1 MYDIKSKI
9 LVKWKARKKWQI
21 QPTKEYV
28 FHFQEK
34 KKKVNTKY
42 YIKNFIY

>member
-1 MYDIKSKI
+1 MESK
-9 LVKWKARKKWQI
+9 KKWQI
-21 QPTKEYV
+21 QPAKEYDS
-28 FHFQEK
+28 HFQEK